1 MCCRSISAAAE
12 TRRRG
17 GRRAS
22 AQTPVGFCAFAA
34 TARNCFASRFLRAA
48 RPRPRRGVLNP
59 INYNKS
65 QRYFYPRRARAG
77 AGGALATPRNL
88 SQLPPGLGK
97 PFARHLFS
105 DGGVA
110 LISSRTRCAV
120 LLGLAIGAGCAAPAR
135 ADGEREEQARLA
147 ESLRANPA
155 DYNTAYR
162 YVLLSTELRDYEA
175 GIGALERLLM
185 FNPNLSRARKEL
197 GFLYARLGAYE
208 LAAQHLRAARDG
220 GDLDAT
226 QMAQIESQLP
236 DIEKRMQTNRLSVRM
251 HTGLRVQ
258 SNASFFPSNGL
269 FQVGGV
275 GIGSVGS
282 RKSDVN
288 SFQLIQAAHDLD
300 FENQRGDALETR
312 VTAYATQQ
320 FSLPQY
326 SVALF
331 AGSIGPRFVIAPE
344 TFRGLSVRPYLT
356 GAVSMLGSTNYLNAG
371 GAGLSFRA
379 EVTPEIA
386 FEPGFEWRA
395 LWVDRSRGVGV
406 SQFYSS
412 LSTLATGDVVTGYLG
427 GSFRITNNIR
437 LDGRVAYSRANAGL
451 ASQSSDQVDVQAM
464 LRLEVDPPHP
474 LIGRKWTIAPYARF
488 TQLAFDSANFLVNP
502 WVARRDAAWIE
513 GIMLD
518 APITAT
524 FGFNGQ
530 LEFARND
537 SNLTN
542 FKTNNVSVTFG
553 PTARF

>member
-1 MCCRSISAAAE
+1 M
-12 TRRRG
+12 
-17 GRRAS
+17 
-22 AQTPVGFCAFAA
+22 
-34 TARNCFASRFLRAA
+34 
-48 RPRPRRGVLNP
+48 
-59 INYNKS
+59 
-65 QRYFYPRRARAG
+65 
-77 AGGALATPRNL
+77 
-88 SQLPPGLGK
+88 
-97 PFARHLFS
+97 
-105 DGGVA
+105 
-110 LISSRTRCAV
+110 ISSRTRWAV
-120 LLGLAIGAGCAAPAR
+120 LLGLALGAALVAPAR
-135 ADGEREEQARLA
+135 AEDGREEQARLA
-147 ESLRANPA
+147 EHLRANPA
-155 DYNTAYR
+155 DYNAAYR

-208 LAAQHLRAARDG
+208 LAAQHLRAARDS
-220 GDLDAT
+220 GDLDGV

-236 DIEKRMQTNRLSVRM
+236 DIEKRTQSNRLYVRM
-251 HTGLRVQ
+251 HAGLRAQ
-258 SNASFFPSNGL
+258 SNANYFPSNGL

-275 GIGSVGS
+275 GLGSAAG
-282 RKSDVN
+282 RKGDVN

-300 FENQRGDALETR
+300 FENQRGDVLETR
-312 VTAYATQQ
+312 ATAYATQQ

-326 SVALF
+326 SVTLF
-331 AGSIGPRFVIAPE
+331 AGTIGPRFVIAPE
-344 TFRGLSVRPYLT
+344 TIRGLSVKPYLT
-356 GAVSMLGSTNYLNAG
+356 GAVSMLGSSNYLNAG
-371 GAGLSFRA
+371 GAGLTFRA
-379 EVTPEIA
+379 ELTPEIA

-395 LWVDRSRGVGV
+395 LWVDRSRGVANG
-406 SQFYSS
+406 FYSS

-427 GSFRITNNIR
+427 GSIRLANDIR

-488 TQLAFDSANFLVNP
+488 TQLSFDSANFLVSP
-502 WVARRDAAWIE
+502 WVARRDVAWIE

-518 APITAT
+518 APITET

-553 PTARF
+553 PTAKF